1 MNGYDILWCGKY
13 SQDWE
18 NELHEHTFFQLVVV
32 SEGDA
37 IVQAGEKTLEA
48 GAGDVLLFCP
58 QTSHGIRPRREKK
71 GTLRLYDVKFNVNEP
86 GLFQSLLDLPVQQ
99 HLEDVQTAKYYFNRI
114 MTESEKKP
122 CFYMYT
128 ISCYLWMI
136 LLMILR
142 PQIQEEAEAASVFPD
157 LGDSVEMRRGN
168 IDIAQVERYIQEN
181 YIHNITLDTLSQV
194 AHSNK
199 TSLTQAFKEAYGTT
213 PLRYI
218 IQLRIKK
225 AKELLVE
232 TNISISEISELVGFQ
247 TIHYFSRFF
256 KEKEHCSP
264 LEYRM
269 RNSGN
274 RFYTF

>member
-1 MNGYDILWCGKY
+1 MNGYNILWCGKY

-18 NELHEHTFFQLVVV
+18 NKLHEHTFFQLVVV
-32 SEGDA
+32 SEGEA
-37 IVQAGEKTLEA
+37 IVQAGEETLEA
-48 GAGDVLLFCP
+48 GAGDVLLFRP
-58 QTSHGIRPRREKK
+58 QTFHGIRPREEKK
-71 GTLRLYDVKFNVNEP
+71 GTLRLYDVKFDVNEA
-86 GLFQSLLDLPVQQ
+86 GLFQKLWELPVQK

-114 MTESEKKP
+114 MAESEKKLP
-122 CFYMYT
+122 FYMWT

-142 PQIQEEAEAASVFPD
+142 TQTQERQALSALPEPESGAAAQ
-157 LGDSVEMRRGN
+157 RGN
-168 IDIAQVERYIQEN
+168 IDIAGVESYIQEN

-194 AHSNK
+194 ARSNK
-199 TSLTQAFKEAYGTT
+199 TSLTQAFKETYGTT

-218 IQLRIKK
+218 IQLRLAK

>member
-18 NELHEHTFFQLVVV
+18 NKLHEHTFFQMVVV

-37 IVQAGEKTLEA
+37 QVQADDQMLEA
-48 GAGDVLLFCP
+48 RAGDVLLFRP
-58 QTSHGIRPRREKK
+58 QTLHGISPREEKR
-71 GTLRLYDVKFNVNEP
+71 GTLRLYDVKFDVNEA
-86 GLFQSLLDLPVQQ
+86 GLFQKLWELPVLR
-99 HLEDVQTAKYYFNRI
+99 HLDDVQTVKYYFNRI
-114 MTESEKKP
+114 MAESEKKP
-122 CFYMYT
+122 PFYMRT

-136 LLMILR
+136 LLMLLR
-142 PQIQEEAEAASVFPD
+142 PQTQEEQEALSALPEPEGSVP
-157 LGDSVEMRRGN
+157 VRQRN
-168 IDIAQVERYIQEN
+168 IDIAGVERYIQEN

-194 AHSNK
+194 ARSNK
-199 TSLTQAFKEAYGTT
+199 TSLTQAFKEVYGTT

-218 IQLRIKK
+218 IQLRLKK

-269 RNSGN
+269 RNAGN

>member
-1 MNGYDILWCGKY
+1 M
-13 SQDWE
+13 
-18 NELHEHTFFQLVVV
+18 
-32 SEGDA
+32 
-37 IVQAGEKTLEA
+37 
-48 GAGDVLLFCP
+48 
-58 QTSHGIRPRREKK
+58 
-71 GTLRLYDVKFNVNEP
+71 
-86 GLFQSLLDLPVQQ
+86 
-99 HLEDVQTAKYYFNRI
+99 QTAKYYFNRI
-114 MTESEKKP
+114 MAESEKKLP
-122 CFYMYT
+122 FYMWT

-142 PQIQEEAEAASVFPD
+142 TQTQERQALSALPEPESGAAAQ
-157 LGDSVEMRRGN
+157 RGN
-168 IDIAQVERYIQEN
+168 IDIAGVESYIQEN

-194 AHSNK
+194 ARSNK
-199 TSLTQAFKEAYGTT
+199 TSLTQAFKKTYGTT

-218 IQLRIKK
+218 IQLRLAK